1 MKRILLILVLMTT
14 YLFVNAANASS
25 KFSKKI
31 YKNSGISI
39 CVMNAANAK
48 TEISH
53 SKNLSL
59 VPASVLKIVT
69 TATALELLGP
79 DYRFKTTLEYS
90 GEIVD
95 GVLNGNLYVIGGGDP
110 GLGSRHFN
118 ENPEEF
124 LNKWIEVLNDFGIKV
139 INGDIIADA
148 GYFGD
153 EPVSPFWLWEDIGN
167 YYAAGIW
174 GLGLFDNSFTLN
186 LKSGK
191 PGTRPEIVSLNP
203 EIPGLLIDNRLVSA
217 DNSKD
222 SAYFYG
228 GPMQSERVLHG
239 TIPANRDWFSI
250 KGDIPNPPFY
260 FACLFRQKLMAGG
273 IEVKGKPM
281 TAPNSDGQGNQYKT
295 TLIHIEYSM
304 PLKRIIRITNEKS
317 DNMFAEYLLRH
328 IAKTAYQKP
337 ATARDGLN
345 VIKEFWKN
353 NNVDV
358 SSLQMFDGSGLS
370 PMDKLS
376 SDFLVRVL
384 YHMAKKS
391 KYGDIFEESLPL
403 AGIEG
408 SVSGFLKDTPLVGK
422 VRLKSGTM
430 QGVTC
435 YAGYYRKNGKLFIV
449 SLMAN
454 HLYVPRNQV
463 RKDFEDFLVL
473 L

>member
-1 MKRILLILVLMTT
+1 MSSTVI
-14 YLFVNAANASS
+14 VNAANTTS
-25 KFSKKI
+25 KFSDKI

-39 CVMNAANAK
+39 FVMNANNAK
-48 TEISH
+48 TEISYN
-53 SKNLSL
+53 KDLSL

-79 DYRFKTTLEYS
+79 DYQFKTTIEYS
-90 GEIVD
+90 GEIID
-95 GVLNGNLYVIGGGDP
+95 GVLNGNLYIIGGGDP

-118 ENPEEF
+118 EKPEEF
-124 LNKWIEVLNDFGIKV
+124 LNKWIKVLNKSGIRI

-153 EPVSPFWLWEDIGN
+153 EPVSPFWLWEDMGN

-191 PGTRPEIVSLNP
+191 PGSKPEIVSLKP
-203 EIPGLLIDNRLVSA
+203 DILGLIIDNRLVSA

-228 GPMQSERVLHG
+228 GPMQNERVLHG
-239 TIPANRDWFSI
+239 TIPANRDLFSI
-250 KGDIPNPPFY
+250 KGDIPDPPFY
-260 FACLFRQKLMAGG
+260 FAVLFRQKLIESG
-273 IEVKGKPM
+273 IKVNGKPM
-281 TAPNSDGQGNQYKT
+281 TAPFDENRDTQYKT
-295 TLIHIEYSM
+295 TLIHTEYSM
-304 PLKRIIRITNEKS
+304 PLRRIIRITNEKS
-317 DNMFAEYLLRH
+317 DNIFAEYLLRH
-328 IAKTAYQKP
+328 IAKTVYHKP

-345 VIKEFWKN
+345 VVREFWKN
-353 NNVDV
+353 NNIDV
-358 SSLQMFDGSGLS
+358 SSLQMFDGCGLS
-370 PMDKLS
+370 PMDRIS
-376 SDFLVRVL
+376 SDFLVKVL

-391 KYGDIFEESLPL
+391 KYGDVFEESLPL

-408 SVSGFLKDTPLVGK
+408 SVSGFLKDTSLAGK
-422 VRLKSGTM
+422 VRIKSGTM

-435 YAGYYRKNGKLFIV
+435 YAGYYRKNGKFFIV